1 MSGGSDV
8 ELLISSELFYRG
20 EDLWDL
26 LESSESQESV
36 ESVDSE
42 YFSLATGF
50 RDKASPPLFS
60 FPCLYSN
67 LY

>member
-1 MSGGSDV
+1 MVSKGFGSEEDLYDWSG
-8 ELLISSELFYRG
+8 LSEL
-20 EDLWDL
+20 
-26 LESSESQESV
+26 SESV

-42 YFSLATGF
+42 YCSLATGF
-50 RDKASPPLFS
+50 RDKASTPLFS